1 MMHSQ
6 SPFPGLVSIIDAQG
20 ERTILGAIAKNCKK
34 LPKRKRVRYNNIGK
48 PKSGVQSQGNFPTPG
63 QRLGVSSKNQALIT
77 VCLIWR
83 LFRDRRVP
91 WSVKLLPMFT
101 VIYILF
107 LPDLIPD
114 FFLGIGQ
121 LDDLTLFLLGMKLFI
136 NLAPQDIVAEHR
148 RGLLAQP

>member
-1 MMHSQ
+1 M
-6 SPFPGLVSIIDAQG
+6 
-20 ERTILGAIAKNCKK
+20 
-34 LPKRKRVRYNNIGK
+34 
-48 PKSGVQSQGNFPTPG
+48 
-63 QRLGVSSKNQALIT
+63 SSKNQALIT
-77 VCLIWR
+77 VRLIWR

-91 WSVKLLPMFT
+91 WPVKLLPMST

-114 FFLGIGQ
+114 LLLGIGQ
-121 LDDLTLFLLGMKLFI
+121 LDDLTLLLLGMKLFI

>member
-1 MMHSQ
+1 M
-6 SPFPGLVSIIDAQG
+6 
-20 ERTILGAIAKNCKK
+20 
-34 LPKRKRVRYNNIGK
+34 
-48 PKSGVQSQGNFPTPG
+48 
-63 QRLGVSSKNQALIT
+63 SSKNQALIT

-121 LDDLTLFLLGMKLFI
+121 LDDLTLLLLGMKLFI